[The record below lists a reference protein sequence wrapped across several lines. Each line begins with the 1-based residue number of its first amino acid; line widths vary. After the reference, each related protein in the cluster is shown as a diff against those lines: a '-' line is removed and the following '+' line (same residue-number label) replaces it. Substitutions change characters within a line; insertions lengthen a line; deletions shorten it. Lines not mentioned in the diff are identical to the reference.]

1 MPISII
7 VGGQYG
13 SEGKGKV
20 SQFWAKKIGA
30 SAVVRV
36 GGPNSGHTAYNK
48 RGEKMIFS
56 QLPAACIDGNIP
68 AILPAGSYINI
79 SKLMSEIEMLNGN
92 ILLHIDPNAVIIDDD
107 TMRAED
113 MLMLQAR
120 IGSTLSGTG
129 EAVAKRVMRSNV
141 TLARDVMEL
150 RPYIS
155 DTKDAM
161 HSILFESYD
170 DIVIEGTQGYGL
182 SNLHAECY
190 PYATGRDT
198 TAAGFLSETGLSP
211 FDVNHIVMVLRTYP
225 IRVAGNSGPLK
236 DEITWETVTA
246 ESGSKVPIF
255 EYTSVTKKLRR
266 VGRFDPSLVCDAIH
280 ANKPDVIFLN
290 HADYYDVENADNPVL
305 SERQRCCIA
314 NVEKKIGQRINYVG
328 NGPRTIINMESRPF
342 CSEVNCD
349 G

>member
-107 TMRAED
+107 TIRAED

-141 TLARDVMEL
+141 TLARDVMEI

-155 DTKDAM
+155 DTKDVM
-161 HSILFESYD
+161 RSILLDSD

-198 TAAGFLSETGLSP
+198 TAAGFLSEAGLSP

-236 DEITWETVTA
+236 DEITWEIVTA
-246 ESGSKVPIF
+246 ESGSKTPIS

-266 VGRFDPSLVCDAIH
+266 VGRFDKKLARDAIR

-290 HADYYDVENADNPVL
+290 HVDYYDAENVGNPML
-305 SERQRCCIA
+305 SERQVCQLAII
-314 NVEKKIGQRINYVG
+314 EKKIGRVISYVG
-328 NGPRTIINMESRPF
+328 NGPRTIIDATSRPF
-342 CSEVNCD
+342 CYGVTCD